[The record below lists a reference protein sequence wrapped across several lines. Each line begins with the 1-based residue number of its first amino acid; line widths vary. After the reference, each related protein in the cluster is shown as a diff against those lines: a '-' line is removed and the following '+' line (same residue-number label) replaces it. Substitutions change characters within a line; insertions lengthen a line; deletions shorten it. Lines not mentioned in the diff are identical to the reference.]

1 VILFESSSSD
11 SCCNGDVMLD
21 EMFFPAL
28 AYTGTYR
35 AVVVVVVVVVVVA
48 RHTVLE
54 LDADDAH
61 QYG

>member
-1 VILFESSSSD
+1 
-11 SCCNGDVMLD
+11 MLD